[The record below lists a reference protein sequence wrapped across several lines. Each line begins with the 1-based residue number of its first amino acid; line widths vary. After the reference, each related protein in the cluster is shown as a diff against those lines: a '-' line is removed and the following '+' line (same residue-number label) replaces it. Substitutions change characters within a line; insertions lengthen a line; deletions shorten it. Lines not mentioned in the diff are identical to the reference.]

1 MEVSSAMDVIVRVY
15 NIPTI
20 ELSKA
25 TGIKSRSLS
34 GFLNGSQG
42 ISAEQLGQI
51 LRVLKWEQCIT
62 LVRLI
67 RDDPDALT
75 PEMILANVASGKKR
89 ARKVADSSPKYEV
102 G

>member
-1 MEVSSAMDVIVRVY
+1 MEVSSAIDVIVRIY
-15 NIPTI
+15 DIPLV

-25 TGIKSRSLS
+25 TGVPAQSLS
-34 GFLNGSQG
+34 RFLNGRQG

-75 PEMILANVASGKKR
+75 PELILANVASGKKR